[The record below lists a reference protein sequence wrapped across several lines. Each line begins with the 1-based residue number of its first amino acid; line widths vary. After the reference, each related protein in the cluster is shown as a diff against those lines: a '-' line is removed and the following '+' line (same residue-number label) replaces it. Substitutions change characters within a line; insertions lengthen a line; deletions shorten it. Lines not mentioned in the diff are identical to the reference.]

1 MEVKI
6 GVQYAARELVVETE
20 ESAESIEAAVAA
32 AIAADT
38 LLTLTDSKGKK
49 LFVPAAKITY
59 IEIGSAVQNAV
70 GFRS

>member
-6 GVQYAARELVVETE
+6 GVQYAARELVIETE
-20 ESAESIEAAVAA
+20 ESAETVEAAVSA

-38 LLTLTDSKGKK
+38 LLSLTDIKGKK
-49 LFVPAAKITY
+49 VFVPAAKITY
-59 IEIGSAVQNAV
+59 VELGSAVQNAV

>member
-1 MEVKI
+1 VEVKI